1 MKKADFGDQLSGEER
16 GRLDRLLERYQTVFS
31 DTPGLTKLAEHR
43 IPTVENNA
51 VRLPPY
57 RLPHAYREL
66 VRKELD
72 EMLQSGIIETSRS
85 DWASPIVLVK
95 KKDGAL
101 RMCVDYRR
109 LNTVSRVEAYPMPRI
124 DDLIDGLG
132 KAKYITTLDLTKGY
146 WQMPVAKADRYKTA
160 FITPF
165 GLFQFRVLPFG
176 LSGAPASF
184 QRLMDNL
191 VRGCEGYAAAYL
203 DDLVIYSNT
212 FEQHLEHL
220 AEVFKN
226 IGEAGLTVKVG
237 KCQFAMSRCVYLGH
251 IVGSGSVQPPGW
263 KISR

>member
-1 MKKADFGDQLSGEER
+1 MSGHLQKYAAMQKEDIDQDDISVWNEASMKKADFGDQLSGEER

-57 RLPHAYREL
+57 RFREL

-72 EMLQSGIIETSRS
+72 EMLQSGIIETSRC

-95 KKDGAL
+95 KKDGVL

-165 GLFQFRVLPFG
+165 GLFQFVSCP
-176 LSGAPASF
+176 SF
-184 QRLMDNL
+184 WFKWGPS
-191 VRGCEGYAAAYL
+191 V
-203 DDLVIYSNT
+203 
-212 FEQHLEHL
+212 FP
-220 AEVFKN
+220 EVD
-226 IGEAGLTVKVG
+226 G
-237 KCQFAMSRCVYLGH
+237 QPSSRM
-251 IVGSGSVQPPGW
+251 
-263 KISR
+263 